1 MRMVDRRTRPS
12 AHLWRALLVVA
23 SCAAMLAAW
32 RAQAQGTDWQPTRP
46 IEIVVPSAPGGGL
59 DITGRTL
66 QRLVQEG
73 KYADYPATVVNK
85 AGGSGTIGIAY
96 INQHKADGHYI
107 CVQSPA
113 LLTNGITG
121 TSAIGLK
128 DVTPIA
134 LLVTEDI
141 IFSVGADSPI
151 KTGGDLVAQMKRD
164 PASVSIAV
172 SSSPGGHSHVAAALL
187 AKAIGSDPKTLKMV
201 FFGSGGEATTALM
214 GGHVT
219 VALTPASSI
228 LGHRQAGRVRVIG
241 IAAASRL
248 SGPFADV
255 PTWKEQGVDIEF
267 YAWRSLVGP
276 RGMTP
281 AQLAW
286 WDATLAKV
294 TASPQ
299 WQTDVERNQWTS
311 NYKNSAETAAFFA
324 AEHDKLAAVLGEL
337 GLAK

>member
-1 MRMVDRRTRPS
+1 MAGSPRPIAAWSRSFSCSAAAASSRATRCCCRTASIAPSSRPSRRATHGAATRPASSTCRTERSECWRRWRCAQATPAVRSRASEGSMRMVDRRTRPS

-121 TSAIGLK
+121 
-128 DVTPIA
+128 
-134 LLVTEDI
+134 
-141 IFSVGADSPI
+141 
-151 KTGGDLVAQMKRD
+151 
-164 PASVSIAV
+164 
-172 SSSPGGHSHVAAALL
+172 
-187 AKAIGSDPKTLKMV
+187 
-201 FFGSGGEATTALM
+201 
-214 GGHVT
+214 
-219 VALTPASSI
+219 
-228 LGHRQAGRVRVIG
+228 
-241 IAAASRL
+241 
-248 SGPFADV
+248 
-255 PTWKEQGVDIEF
+255 
-267 YAWRSLVGP
+267 
-276 RGMTP
+276 
-281 AQLAW
+281 
-286 WDATLAKV
+286 
-294 TASPQ
+294 
-299 WQTDVERNQWTS
+299 
-311 NYKNSAETAAFFA
+311 
-324 AEHDKLAAVLGEL
+324 
-337 GLAK
+337 